1 MKNNKVYMIEILC
14 KDTDTTIYNDN
25 FRVGYKTYEIAKK
38 NLNRLIE
45 EEYRELKQM
54 ASDNQHYSI
63 IDYIEDK
70 DEKYEREI
78 HIETENYED
87 FLTRYSI
94 IVVEVEDENVRYD
107 MEENFP
113 INDKLA
119 NKVNGM
125 IYKGIEVEYIWDTNT
140 IVFCRANQES
150 KTDENDFD
158 TIVYRN
164 YTEDYL
170 ANYIETQLNKFI
182 DDKERNN
189 KTIYHLHN
197 DFNEHN
203 EYTTD
208 ENKILMIYID
218 EMAQCVDN
226 NISLNI
232 EEDEYKSATSWL
244 YKIMLTCGKYNRNEL
259 DINEVI
265 LELNKEH
272 NWLIEVYKK
281 GDE

>member
-1 MKNNKVYMIEILC
+1 MEKVYMIEILC

-25 FRVGYKTYEIAKK
+25 FRKCYTTYDRAKQV
-38 NLNRLIE
+38 LNDLVK
-45 EEYRELKQM
+45 EEYNGLLEM
-54 ASDNQHYSI
+54 ANGDTTYSI
-63 IDYIEDK
+63 TDYIED
-70 DEKYEREI
+70 DREVCEREI
-78 HIETENYED
+78 YIETKDYED
-87 FLTRYSI
+87 LLTRYSI
-94 IVVEVEDENVRYD
+94 VVAEIDNTKVRYD
-107 MEENFP
+107 MEENFA
-113 INDKLA
+113 INEKMA
-119 NKVNGM
+119 NKINGM
-125 IYKGIEVEYIWDTNT
+125 VYKGVEVEYVWDTNT
-140 IVFCRANQES
+140 ILFHKAYKQNLN
-150 KTDENDFD
+150 DEDDFD
-158 TIVYRN
+158 CGVYRN
-164 YTEDYL
+164 YTDDYL

-208 ENKILMIYID
+208 ENRILMIYLD

-244 YKIMLTCGKYNRNEL
+244 YKIMLTCGKYNRNE
-259 DINEVI
+259 INIDEI
-265 LELNKEH
+265 IKELNKEH

>member
-1 MKNNKVYMIEILC
+1 MEKVYMIEILC

-25 FRVGYKTYEIAKK
+25 FRKCYTTYDRAKQV
-38 NLNRLIE
+38 LNELVK
-45 EEYRELKQM
+45 EEYDNLMEM
-54 ASDNQHYSI
+54 ANGDTTYSI
-63 IDYIEDK
+63 TDYIED
-70 DEKYEREI
+70 DREVCEREI
-78 HIETENYED
+78 YIETKDYED
-87 FLTRYSI
+87 LLTRYT
-94 IVVEVEDENVRYD
+94 IVAVEIDNTKVRYD
-107 MEENFP
+107 MEEKFA
-113 INDKLA
+113 INEKMA
-119 NKVNGM
+119 NKINGM
-125 IYKGIEVEYIWDTNT
+125 VYKGVEVEYVWDTNT
-140 IVFCRANQES
+140 ILFHKAYK
-150 KTDENDFD
+150 KTLNDEDDFD
-158 TIVYRN
+158 CGVYRN
-164 YTEDYL
+164 YTDDYL

-208 ENKILMIYID
+208 ENRILMIYID

-244 YKIMLTCGKYNRNEL
+244 YKIMLTCGKYNRNE
-259 DINEVI
+259 INIDEI
-265 LELNKEH
+265 ITELNKEH

>member
-1 MKNNKVYMIEILC
+1 MKNKVYMIEILC

-25 FRVGYKTYEIAKK
+25 YRIGYSTYEVAKK
-38 NLNRLIE
+38 NLNRLIQD
-45 EEYRELKQM
+45 EYESLNEN
-54 ASDNQHYSI
+54 ASDKQHYSI

-70 DEKYEREI
+70 DERYEREI
-78 HIETENYED
+78 HIETDDYED
-87 FLTRYSI
+87 LLTRYSI
-94 IVVEVEDENVRYD
+94 VVVEVEDEKTRYD
-107 MEENFP
+107 MEEDFP
-113 INDKLA
+113 IDDKLA

-140 IVFCRANQES
+140 IVFCKARQES
-150 KTDENDFD
+150 KEDKYDYD

-170 ANYIETQLNKFI
+170 ANYIETQLNKYI
-182 DDKERNN
+182 DEKERNN

-197 DFNEHN
+197 DYGEYN

-208 ENKILMIYID
+208 ENRIIMIYID
-218 EMAQCVDN
+218 EMAQCVEN
-226 NISLNI
+226 NISMNI
-232 EEDEYKSATSWL
+232 EEDEYKSANGWL
-244 YKIMLTCGKYNRNEL
+244 YKIMMTCGAYSRNKI
-259 DINEVI
+259 DINKVI
-265 LELNKEH
+265 EELNKEH

>member
-1 MKNNKVYMIEILC
+1 MEKVYMIEILC

-25 FRVGYKTYEIAKK
+25 FRKCYTTYDRAKQV
-38 NLNRLIE
+38 LNDLVK
-45 EEYRELKQM
+45 EEYNGLLEM
-54 ASDNQHYSI
+54 ANGDTTYSI
-63 IDYIEDK
+63 TDYIED
-70 DEKYEREI
+70 DREVCEREI
-78 HIETENYED
+78 YIETKDYED
-87 FLTRYSI
+87 LLTRYSI
-94 IVVEVEDENVRYD
+94 VVAEIDNTKVRYD
-107 MEENFP
+107 MEENFA
-113 INDKLA
+113 INEKMA
-119 NKVNGM
+119 NKINGM
-125 IYKGIEVEYIWDTNT
+125 VYKGVEVEYVWDTNT
-140 IVFCRANQES
+140 ILFHKAYKQNLN
-150 KTDENDFD
+150 DEDDFD
-158 TIVYRN
+158 CGVYRN
-164 YTEDYL
+164 YTDDYL

-208 ENKILMIYID
+208 ENRILMIYID

-244 YKIMLTCGKYNRNEL
+244 YKIMLTCGKYNRNE
-259 DINEVI
+259 INIDEI
-265 LELNKEH
+265 IKELNKEH